1 MLLASQPNVVPD
13 VAQELPTGTGTVAI
27 TLSLTTIVELTS
39 VLLAVSNEPIRRKV
53 IALAKLSAIMRTLP
67 STLELEKGTGSTLV
81 VVACFATN
89 ANQED
94 HANPA
99 GSMEISEVVPFAKVW
114 LRQTICEII

>member
-53 IALAKLSAIMRTLP
+53 IAPAKLSATMRTLP
-67 STLELEKGTGSTLV
+67 STLELEKGTGSTLDV
-81 VVACFATN
+81 GVCFAMN